1 MNQTNETTR
10 VLFPNVNDGDTFV
23 VAGMEFIKFPA
34 TAAGTP
40 VVAKNIAFRS
50 AFGNNNHLAES
61 RVLERMKEE
70 VLHKI
75 VEAVGEENVLTFNTD
90 LTTLDGLTPYE
101 DLESKISLPTL
112 DFYRENVKIF
122 DRHKVDRW
130 WWLAT
135 PESAAPHDDPTWIV
149 CVSPSGVI
157 INDGYDYGSGVRPF
171 LLFESSIFGS
181 SEV

>member
-1 MNQTNETTR
+1 MENKK
-10 VLFPNVNDGDTFV
+10 VYIPGIKDGVTFTV
-23 VAGMEFIKFPA
+23 GGIEFIKFPA

-50 AFGNNNHLAES
+50 EFGDNNNLTES
-61 RVLERMKEE
+61 RVLERMKAE
-70 VLHKI
+70 VLPKI
-75 VEAVGEENVLTFNTD
+75 VEAVGEENVLTIKTD

-112 DFYRENVKIF
+112 DFYRKNVKIF
-122 DRHKVDRW
+122 DQHKVDRW

-135 PESAAPHDDPTWIV
+135 PESALPHDDPAWIL
-149 CVSPSGVI
+149 CVSPSGR
-157 INDGYDYGSGVRPF
+157 INNINYYFNDNGVRPF

-181 SEV
+181 SEE